1 VDPAWLPPPL
11 PLFLESGGR
20 ALLSLSS
27 PAWWV
32 VAWWWWLVAAAV
44 KPGSGGETQG
54 KGAAEETDGG
64 RRRPAGGGFFLFF
77 EKNVCD
83 GFFQKKYLP
92 SVFWAL
98 GKVFAECPTKTLGNL
113 AFAYN
118 QFTECR
124 LPSVT
129 LGKPFDECFCGFAEC
144 SWHSAK
150 LLNPVVSP
158 SFYVHVHVHCS

>member
-1 VDPAWLPPPL
+1 M
-11 PLFLESGGR
+11 
-20 ALLSLSS
+20 
-27 PAWWV
+27 
-32 VAWWWWLVAAAV
+32 
-44 KPGSGGETQG
+44 
-54 KGAAEETDGG
+54 
-64 RRRPAGGGFFLFF
+64 AGGG
-77 EKNVCD
+77 VVVVAGGGSWPPD
-83 GFFQKKYLP
+83 PGGFFVAFFGVAFFIFRKKYLP

-150 LLNPVVSP
+150 LLNPVVP
-158 SFYVHVHVHCS
+158 L